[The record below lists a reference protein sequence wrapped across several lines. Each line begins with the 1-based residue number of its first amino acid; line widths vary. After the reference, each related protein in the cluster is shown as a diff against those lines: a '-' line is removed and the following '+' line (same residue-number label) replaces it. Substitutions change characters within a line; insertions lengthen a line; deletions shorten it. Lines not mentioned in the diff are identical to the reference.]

1 MVSFPPCKINL
12 GLNVLSKRED
22 GYHNLE
28 TVFYPVP
35 WTDILEIVPST
46 SFSFQTSGQSIPGKS
61 EDNIC
66 MKAYRLIENDFSI
79 GPVQI
84 HLHKIIPMG
93 AGLGGGSSDG
103 AHTLRLLNE
112 VFELKLS
119 IEKLKVYAAT
129 LGSDCSFF
137 IEDQPMAATGRGEV
151 LNHIPVSLTE
161 KFIVIVKPDIHV
173 STAEAYALVTP
184 CEPSQS
190 ITKFIQRPVE
200 DWKNYLSNDF
210 EKSVF
215 AKYPAIKKLKEE
227 MYLAGAAYA
236 SMSGSGSSVFGI
248 FNSTVAVPEIF
259 KPFVH
264 WSGKLN

>member
-12 GLNVLSKRED
+12 GLNIVSKRVD

-35 WTDILEIVPST
+35 WTDILEIIPSK
-46 SFSFQTSGQSIPGKS
+46 SFSFQSSGYSIPGKM

-66 MKAYRLIENDFSI
+66 IKAYELVKKDFSI
-79 GPVQI
+79 GAVQI

-93 AGLGGGSSDG
+93 AGLGGGSSNG
-103 AHTLRLLNE
+103 AHTLRLLND

-119 IEKLKVYAAT
+119 VEQLKAYAAK

-137 IEDQPMAATGRGEV
+137 LERAPMLGTGRGEV
-151 LNHIPVSLTE
+151 LYKISFSLAG
-161 KFIVIVKPDIHV
+161 KFIAIVKPDIHV
-173 STAEAYALVTP
+173 STAEAYGLVTP
-184 CEPSQS
+184 RKSTHS
-190 ITKFIQRPVE
+190 IAEIIQLPFDE
-200 DWKNYLSNDF
+200 WKNNLVNDF
-210 EKSVF
+210 EHSVF

-227 MYLAGAAYA
+227 MYLAGASYA

-248 FNSTVAVPEIF
+248 FNSAVAIPESF
-259 KPFVH
+259 KPLLH

>member
-22 GYHNLE
+22 GYHNIE

-35 WTDILEIVPST
+35 WTDILEIIPSST
-46 SFSFQTSGQSIPGKS
+46 FSFQSSGQFIPGKT
-61 EDNIC
+61 EDNTC
-66 MKAYRLIENDFSI
+66 VKAYQLLEKDFSI
-79 GPVQI
+79 GAVQI

-103 AHTLRLLNE
+103 AHTLRLLND

-119 IEKLKVYAAT
+119 KETLKTYASK

-137 IEDQPMAATGRGEV
+137 IEDQPMSATGRGDM
-151 LNHIPVSLTE
+151 LKTISLSLMG
-161 KFIVIVKPDIHV
+161 KFILIVKPDIHV

-184 CEPSQS
+184 HEPSAS
-190 ITKFIQRPVE
+190 IAQCIQFPVE
-200 DWKNYLSNDF
+200 QWKNILVNDF

-215 AKYPAIKKLKEE
+215 ESHPAIKKLKEE
-227 MYLAGAAYA
+227 MYLLGATYA

-248 FNSTVAVPEIF
+248 FDSTVAIPEVF
-259 KPFVH
+259 KSVLC